1 MEDKNKISEELKT
14 KEMKIDSNTIGLDL
28 TGENATEFVLEDNPI
43 VHVSVLEEQLK
54 EANNKYMLLYADLE
68 NYKKRVTKE
77 KEEIKSNTKVSMLS
91 AILDMDNDI
100 ALAIKNIKDETAR
113 DGVSLIA
120 GKLENFLKLQGIEPI
135 QTETYDEDLHEV
147 VTVIGEGKNVIDV
160 ISKGY
165 TLSGKPFRYPKIVI
179 G

>member
-1 MEDKNKISEELKT
+1 MTNEKDKSIEVVEDTAVDQVLEQQDEQTNLEDKLREAEE
-14 KEMKIDSNTIGLDL
+14 
-28 TGENATEFVLEDNPI
+28 
-43 VHVSVLEEQLK
+43 
-54 EANNKYMLLYADLE
+54 KYMLLYADFE
-68 NYKKRVTKE
+68 NYKKRAIKE
-77 KEEIKSNTKVSMLS
+77 KEEIRNNTKVSMMT

-100 ALAIKNIKDETAR
+100 ALAVKNIKDESAKE
-113 DGVSLIA
+113 GVQLIA
-120 GKLENFLKLQGIEPI
+120 GKLDTFLKNQGIETV

-165 TLSGKPFRYPKIVI
+165 TLSGKPFRYPKIVL

>member
-1 MEDKNKISEELKT
+1 MEEKKLEVVD
-14 KEMKIDSNTIGLDL
+14 IDQTTENTLDTL
-28 TGENATEFVLEDNPI
+28 VKQ
-43 VHVSVLEEQLK
+43 LEEV
-54 EANNKYMLLYADLE
+54 NNKYMLLYADFE

-77 KEEIKSNTKVSMLS
+77 KDELRNNTKVSMLT

-100 ALAIKNIKDETAR
+100 ALAIKNIKDETAKS
-113 DGVSLIA
+113 GVQLIA
-120 GKLENFLKLQGIEPI
+120 GKLENFLKGQGIETI

-165 TLSGKPFRYPKIVI
+165 TLSDKPFRYPKIVL

>member
-1 MEDKNKISEELKT
+1 MAKEKDKSIEVVEDTIVEQILEQKDEQSNLEDK
-14 KEMKIDSNTIGLDL
+14 
-28 TGENATEFVLEDNPI
+28 
-43 VHVSVLEEQLK
+43 LK
-54 EANNKYMLLYADLE
+54 EAEEKYMLLYADFE
-68 NYKKRVTKE
+68 NYKKRVIKE
-77 KEEIKSNTKVSMLS
+77 KEEIRNNTKVSMLT

-100 ALAIKNIKDETAR
+100 ALAVKNIKDESAKE
-113 DGVSLIA
+113 GVQLIA
-120 GKLENFLKLQGIEPI
+120 GKLDTFLKNQGIETV

-165 TLSGKPFRYPKIVI
+165 TLAGKPFRYPKIVL